1 MKLQPDRLDNSLN
14 VIAGYTGAGVTVNGE
29 LRSASVLVPWSGEV
43 AAWPASRIEDLSAEH
58 FQTVADLLPEVVLLG
73 TGSRIRFARP
83 IVLRPLIERGIGVE
97 TMDTPAACRTYNILV
112 SEGRSVV
119 AVLLLEPVK

>member
-14 VIAGYTGAGVTVNGE
+14 VIAGYTGAGLTVNGE
-29 LRSASVLVPWSGEV
+29 LRSTSVLVPWSGNISE
-43 AAWPASRIEDLSAEH
+43 WPARQVEQLSAEH
-58 FQTVADLLPEVVLLG
+58 FRAVADLLPEVVLLG
-73 TGSRIRFARP
+73 TGARIRFARP
-83 IVLRPLIERGIGVE
+83 AVLRPLIDRGIGVE

-119 AVLLLEPVK
+119 AVLLLDAVK